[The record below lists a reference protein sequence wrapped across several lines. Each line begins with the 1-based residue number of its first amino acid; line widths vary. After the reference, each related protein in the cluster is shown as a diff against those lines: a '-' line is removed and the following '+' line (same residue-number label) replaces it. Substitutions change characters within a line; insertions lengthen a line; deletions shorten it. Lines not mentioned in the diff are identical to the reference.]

1 MRYMTNITMTLRIKK
16 RFLSI
21 SKILITLKIFLL
33 KIKMRRK
40 PKSDSLLFKE
50 KINFQILANESDQG
64 LFDRVFTLKSF

>member
-1 MRYMTNITMTLRIKK
+1 MRYMTNIIITLRIKK

-33 KIKMRRK
+33 KIKMSRK
-40 PKSDSLLFKE
+40 PKLDHLLFKE